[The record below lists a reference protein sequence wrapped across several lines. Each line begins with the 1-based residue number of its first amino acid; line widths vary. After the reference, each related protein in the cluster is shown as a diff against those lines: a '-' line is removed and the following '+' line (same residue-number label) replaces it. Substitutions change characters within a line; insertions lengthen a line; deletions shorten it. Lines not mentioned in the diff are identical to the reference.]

1 MGQQF
6 SCADSELRPSPI
18 RLPMRLYMGVGYQHY
33 DWALNV

>member
-1 MGQQF
+1 MAQQF

-18 RLPMRLYMGVGYQHY
+18 RLPMRSYKRVGYQQY